1 MNYLAGVLSEF
12 LILALPN
19 CEEMGQWFQ
28 KYSEIWTVNGE
39 INGHIR
45 IFLVLQKMKIF
56 EKLARN

>member
-1 MNYLAGVLSEF
+1 MNYLARVLSEI

-19 CEEMGQWFQ
+19 CEEMGLWFQ
-28 KYSEIWTVNGE
+28 SYGKIWTVNGV